1 MNRAGPAPAP
11 RRTARAGTAPAG
23 VPRLS
28 GPHIPPRIR
37 GPLAALA
44 AAAAGAAYV
53 LAVRP
58 RLLRWGATTQEAAG
72 PLPGDEIV
80 PAPRMQS
87 TRAVTIA
94 APVSD
99 VWPWLVQLGAGRG
112 GMYSYDWLENAAGLG
127 IHSADRI
134 LPDLQHLEVGDII
147 PLSRDGGL
155 PVRLLQS
162 RAVLGLGGTIDLRTG
177 RVSPAAAP
185 PAGPWLEAGWTF
197 VLRPAGPHASRLV
210 SRTRYDYSPLA
221 AGLVLRPL
229 LEPVQFVMERRMLVG
244 IRARAESRANARGGR
259 YGKAR
264 GRGHGKTR
272 GA

>member
-1 MNRAGPAPAP
+1 VSSPH
-11 RRTARAGTAPAG
+11 
-23 VPRLS
+23 VPGRM
-28 GPHIPPRIR
+28 R

-44 AAAAGAAYV
+44 AAGAGAAYV

-58 RLLRWGATTQEAAG
+58 RLLFWGATTQEAAG
-72 PLPGDEIV
+72 PLAGDEIV

-94 APVSD
+94 APVSG

-134 LPDLQHLEVGDII
+134 RPELQQLKVGDTV
-147 PLSRDGGL
+147 PLSPDGGL
-155 PVRLLQS
+155 TVRLLQS
-162 RAVLGLGGTIDLRTG
+162 ESVLGLGGTIDLRTG
-177 RVSPAAAP
+177 TMVPAGVL
-185 PAGPWLEAGWTF
+185 PAGPRVDVGWTF
-197 VLRPAGPHASRLV
+197 VLRPVGSQASRLV

-229 LEPVQFVMERRMLVG
+229 LEPVQFLMERRMLLG
-244 IRARAESRANARGGR
+244 IRDRAEGR
-259 YGKAR
+259 KA
-264 GRGHGKTR
+264 HGI
-272 GA
+272 

>member
-1 MNRAGPAPAP
+1 MISPH
-11 RRTARAGTAPAG
+11 
-23 VPRLS
+23 VPGRM
-28 GPHIPPRIR
+28 R

-44 AAAAGAAYV
+44 AAGAGAAYV

-58 RLLRWGATTQEAAG
+58 RLLLWGATTQEAAG
-72 PLPGDEIV
+72 PLPGDETV

-112 GMYSYDWLENAAGLG
+112 GMYSYDWLENAAGLD

-134 LPDLQHLEVGDII
+134 RPELQHLKVGDTV
-147 PLSRDGGL
+147 PLSPDGGL
-155 PVRLLQS
+155 SVRLLQS
-162 RAVLGLGGTIDLRTG
+162 EAVLGLAGTIDLRTG
-177 RVSPAAAP
+177 TMV
-185 PAGPWLEAGWTF
+185 PAGVPPSGPRVDVGWTF
-197 VLRPAGPHASRLV
+197 VLRPVGSRASRLV

-229 LEPVQFVMERRMLVG
+229 LEPVQFLMERRMLLG
-244 IRARAESRANARGGR
+244 IRDRAEGR
-259 YGKAR
+259 KAF
-264 GRGHGKTR
+264 KI
-272 GA
+272 